1 MTYKWRK
8 KMAKKQNN
16 KIHLLNIAR
25 KIIPDFNIN
34 L

>member
-1 MTYKWRK
+1 MNVENSEKTKQ
-8 KMAKKQNN
+8 KM
-16 KIHLLNIAR
+16 HWLNIAQ

>member
-1 MTYKWRK
+1 MN
-8 KMAKKQNN
+8 AENSEKKQN
-16 KIHLLNIAR
+16 KKMHWLNIAR